1 MRVKNVS
8 WIYVLGISVNV
19 VCANDTNLQDFINKD
34 DFEKMNLILASE
46 PVFDVN
52 EEEHTLINPSQSE
65 SIPSVHRNPLDIQ
78 IDNITSPI
86 FTEEH
91 IIIPDIDDVV
101 IQTEDTEDTDNSD
114 FTSDTHNESEINT
127 IISNEPTFT
136 EDENVPSRKNE
147 DIPSMTNDNE
157 SADDFIDS
165 DSDVSDIISVNPEF
179 TEDENVP
186 SRKNEDIPSMTNDN
200 ESADDFI
207 DSDSDVSDIISVNPE
222 FTEDENVPER
232 KTEQVSSL
240 DTFDNILGVDD
251 VISTDSV
258 ESRLD
263 ELTLEV
269 QPSTNNTEEVV
280 VVDVPLVLD
289 TPNDNEWKQNIT
301 DLGNSWYYVE
311 WFGHFFSTVSPSEF
325 GEGNWIYHVS
335 LGWVFISSE
344 SFTSV
349 WIYSDKIQEWM
360 WTSNETYPYTS
371 VHSESDFP
379 KWLYFDLDR
388 GVVYDFESS
397 KYFDI
402 N

>member
-127 IISNEPTFT
+127 IISNEPT
-136 EDENVPSRKNE
+136 
-147 DIPSMTNDNE
+147 
-157 SADDFIDS
+157 
-165 DSDVSDIISVNPEF
+165 F

>member
-1 MRVKNVS
+1 MRVKNMI
-8 WIYVLGISVNV
+8 WIYALGISINTTE
-19 VCANDTNLQDFINKD
+19 ATDTNLQDFIDVD
-34 DFEKMNLILASE
+34 DFHKINLILASE

-52 EEEHTLINPSQSE
+52 EDEHTLINPTPNN
-65 SIPSVHRNPLDIQ
+65 SIPSVHRNPLEVQVDS
-78 IDNITSPI
+78 ITSPI

-91 IIIPDIDDVV
+91 IVIPDIDDTLVH
-101 IQTEDTEDTDNSD
+101 IENTEDASNND
-114 FTSDTHNESEINT
+114 FTLNTHTESEINT

-136 EDENVPSRKNE
+136 ENENVPSRKDE
-147 DIPSMTNDNE
+147 DIPNINNE
-157 SADDFIDS
+157 TDTKNTDDFIDS
-165 DSDVSDIISVNPEF
+165 DSDVSE
-179 TEDENVP
+179 
-186 SRKNEDIPSMTNDN
+186 
-200 ESADDFI
+200 
-207 DSDSDVSDIISVNPE
+207 IISVNPE

-240 DTFDNILGVDD
+240 DTLDNILGVDD

-269 QPSTNNTEEVV
+269 QPTTNNTEEVV
-280 VVDVPLVLD
+280 VVDDVPPVLD
-289 TPNDNEWKQNIT
+289 TTNDNEWEQNIT
-301 DLGNSWYYVE
+301 DIGNSWYYVE
-311 WFGHFFSTVSPSEF
+311 WFGYFFSTSSPSEF
-325 GEGNWIYHVS
+325 GDGNWIYHLN

-349 WIYSDKIQEWM
+349 WIYSDKIKEWM

-388 GVVYDFESS
+388 GVVYDFEAS

>member
-1 MRVKNVS
+1 MI
-8 WIYVLGISVNV
+8 WIYALGISINTTE
-19 VCANDTNLQDFINKD
+19 ATDTNLQDFIDVD
-34 DFEKMNLILASE
+34 DFHKINLILASE

-52 EEEHTLINPSQSE
+52 EDEHTLINPTTNN
-65 SIPSVHRNPLDIQ
+65 SIPSVHRNPLEIQ
-78 IDNITSPI
+78 VDSITSPI

-91 IIIPDIDDVV
+91 IVIPDIDDTL
-101 IQTEDTEDTDNSD
+101 IHIEDTEDASNND
-114 FTSDTHNESEINT
+114 FTSDTHTESEINT

-136 EDENVPSRKNE
+136 ENENVPSRKDE
-147 DIPSMTNDNE
+147 DIPSINNE
-157 SADDFIDS
+157 TDTKNTDDFIDS
-165 DSDVSDIISVNPEF
+165 DSDVSEIISVNPEF
-179 TEDENVP
+179 TENENIP
-186 SRKNEDIPSMTNDN
+186 SRKDEDVPSMTNDDEN
-200 ESADDFI
+200 TDDFI
-207 DSDSDVSDIISVNPE
+207 DSDSDVSEIISVNPE
-222 FTEDENVPER
+222 FTENENIPER

-240 DTFDNILGVDD
+240 DTLDNILGVDD

-269 QPSTNNTEEVV
+269 QPTTNNTEEVV
-280 VVDVPLVLD
+280 VVDDIPPVLD
-289 TPNDNEWKQNIT
+289 TTNDNEWEQNIT

-311 WFGHFFSTVSPSEF
+311 WFGYFFSTSSPSEF
-325 GEGNWIYHVS
+325 GEGNWIYHLN

-349 WIYSDKIQEWM
+349 WIYSDKIKEWM

-388 GVVYDFESS
+388 GVVYDFEAS

>member
-8 WIYVLGISVNV
+8 WIYALGISVSMV
-19 VCANDTNLQDFINKD
+19 YANDTSLQDFINRD

-52 EEEHTLINPSQSE
+52 EDEHTLINPNQSE

-86 FTEEH
+86 FTEDH
-91 IIIPDIDDVV
+91 IIIPDIDDTLVH
-101 IQTEDTEDTDNSD
+101 IEDTEDVSNND
-114 FTSDTHNESEINT
+114 FTPTTHTESEINT
-127 IISNEPTFT
+127 IISKEPTFT
-136 EDENVPSRKNE
+136 ENENVPSRTDE
-147 DIPSMTNDNE
+147 DVPIMTTDKENT
-157 SADDFIDS
+157 DDFTDS
-165 DSDVSDIISVNPEF
+165 DSDVSEIISVNPTF
-179 TEDENVP
+179 TEN
-186 SRKNEDIPSMTNDN
+186 
-200 ESADDFI
+200 
-207 DSDSDVSDIISVNPE
+207 
-222 FTEDENVPER
+222 ENVPER
-232 KTEQVSSL
+232 TTEQVSTL
-240 DTFDNILGVDD
+240 DTLDNILGVDD

-263 ELTLEV
+263 ELTLEL
-269 QPSTNNTEEVV
+269 QPNTNNTEEVV
-280 VVDVPLVLD
+280 VVDVPPVLD
-289 TPNDNEWKQNIT
+289 TINDNEWEQNIT

-311 WFGHFFSTVSPSEF
+311 WFGHFFSTLSPSEF